1 MAQAEVDSKGP
12 DSQILAWVPAY
23 DNFDGSERFWRHYE
37 LSLMEEDQKRQLY
50 DAGYLN
56 ELELN
61 KTEWTYVWSVCIY
74 YSVLVIGGN
83 ELQPAQVPDL
93 LFVVFMNI
101 IGLIFMTWIAGE
113 IAVLVATVSMK
124 SQAYQHEID

>member
-1 MAQAEVDSKGP
+1 MVDSKGP
-12 DSQILAWVPAY
+12 SSQIFAWVPAY
-23 DNFDGSERFWRHYE
+23 DNYDGVEKFWRHYE
-37 LSLMEEDQKRQLY
+37 LSLMDEDQKKQLF
-50 DAGYLN
+50 DAGFLD
-56 ELELN
+56 ETELN

-113 IAVLVATVSMK
+113 IAVLVAAISEQSLV
-124 SQAYQHEID
+124 YQDAID

>member
-1 MAQAEVDSKGP
+1 MT
-12 DSQILAWVPAY
+12 
-23 DNFDGSERFWRHYE
+23 
-37 LSLMEEDQKRQLY
+37 
-50 DAGYLN
+50 
-56 ELELN
+56 ELN

-113 IAVLVATVSMK
+113 IAVLVAAIS
-124 SQAYQHEID
+124 E